1 MKCGDIFAVSK
12 LTYTESG
19 DTLCEKGKSRT
30 YVNIAV
36 PAPTLFKGIEPVDKN
51 DDEKM
56 GIGLARLREEDPSF
70 IVRHDPET
78 KLGMPLSM
86 VIPIGVTG
94 LAILI
99 LGIYSSSLVT
109 NIIEVGLPEVLLK

>member
-1 MKCGDIFAVSK
+1 MFVQREAS
-12 LTYTESG
+12 LTE
-19 DTLCEKGKSRT
+19 
-30 YVNIAV
+30 I
-36 PAPTLFKGIEPVDKN
+36 
-51 DDEKM
+51 
-56 GIGLARLREEDPSF
+56 
-70 IVRHDPET
+70 HDPET